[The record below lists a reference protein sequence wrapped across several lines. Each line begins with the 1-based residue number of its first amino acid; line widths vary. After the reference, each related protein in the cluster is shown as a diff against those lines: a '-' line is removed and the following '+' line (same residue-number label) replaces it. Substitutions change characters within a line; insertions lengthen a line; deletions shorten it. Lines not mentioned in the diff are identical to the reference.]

1 MDNYRRKVYEV
12 ELSSRAKLV
21 YLYLVDRADK
31 ENKCFPG
38 IRTIARHLSISQ
50 STVRRAIIDLEK
62 AKLIRKE
69 IRKRGNGS
77 FSSNTYYLL

>member
-31 ENKCFPG
+31 DNKCFPG

-50 STVRRAIIDLEK
+50 STVRRAITDLEK
-62 AKLIRKE
+62 AKLIRKDL
-69 IRKRGNGS
+69 RKRGNGS

>member
-1 MDNYRRKVYEV
+1 MGNYRRKVYEV

-31 ENKCFPG
+31 ENKCFPS
-38 IRTIARHLSISQ
+38 IRTIARHLSISE
-50 STVRRAIIDLEK
+50 STVRRALTDLEK
-62 AKLIRKE
+62 EKLIRKE
-69 IRKRGNGS
+69 MRKRGNGS

>member
-1 MDNYRRKVYEV
+1 MDNYRRKAYEV

-38 IRTIARHLSISQ
+38 IRTIARHLSVSQ
-50 STVRRAIIDLEK
+50 STVRRE
-62 AKLIRKE
+62 
-69 IRKRGNGS
+69 
-77 FSSNTYYLL
+77 